1 VSDANHGGASRDE
14 PTYRGAATA
23 LQADDAL
30 GPVVER
36 HAPLRLDPSDDLYRR
51 LVVSIL
57 RQQVSMASAAATR
70 ERLFGAVDV
79 TPEGVLAADRTTLRG
94 AGLSRQ
100 KTRYVR
106 AAAETFLAEGYD
118 KSSLEGR
125 SDEGI
130 VDALTAITGVGPWT
144 ARMQLLFIFGRPD
157 VFPVGDLGIRKGMR
171 TLFGDLSRERMVEQ
185 ADRWRPYRSY
195 ASLYLWRTGE
205 DIAGSVD
212 EVTEG

>member
-1 VSDANHGGASRDE
+1 MSDANHGGASRDE

-36 HAPLRLDPSDDLYRR
+36 HAPLHLDPSDDLYRR

-70 ERLFGAVDV
+70 ERLFGAVEV
-79 TPEGVLAADRTTLRG
+79 TPEGILAADRTTL
-94 AGLSRQ
+94 
-100 KTRYVR
+100 
-106 AAAETFLAEGYD
+106 EE
-118 KSSLEGR
+118 
-125 SDEGI
+125 
-130 VDALTAITGVGPWT
+130 
-144 ARMQLLFIFGRPD
+144 
-157 VFPVGDLGIRKGMR
+157 
-171 TLFGDLSRERMVEQ
+171 